1 MSQEGASSD
10 GALPAYGF
18 EVAKKYSYQRPWA
31 SAAPTN
37 SRVTLAVT
45 YVWLSGEATTWLL
58 PPVGF
63 DHEKCCLPT
72 AVPCL
77 DLRGFVELW
86 DAKPSVPE
94 AFTAFCYCLGFFCLE
109 TTGSKFRTAPQKHS
123 AAFSGHSY
131 ILWRPGLFCHHT
143 LKRLIWES
151 ESSRSGISQVVHERN
166 LPRQKVNMLPNT
178 LPSSFSTKPPT

>member
-10 GALPAYGF
+10 GALPACGF

-45 YVWLSGEATTWLL
+45 HVWLSGEATTWLL

-94 AFTAFCYCLGFFCLE
+94 APLLPAFYCLLLLPWFLLSWNYRLQIQDCPAEALCCLQWLQLY
-109 TTGSKFRTAPQKHS
+109 TPKARFVLSPHS
-123 AAFSGHSY
+123 
-131 ILWRPGLFCHHT
+131 
-143 LKRLIWES
+143 
-151 ESSRSGISQVVHERN
+151 
-166 LPRQKVNMLPNT
+166 
-178 LPSSFSTKPPT
+178 